1 MKKDMKKAE
10 VKSVS
15 TDVVDAKSV
24 KNTKS
29 GVGGDSKVDF
39 KVIRKGSAP
48 KLRDESQLV
57 QYELGHVDG
66 KLSLRITSNDKD
78 GLFSNEAIPVSKITE
93 CLAKQA
99 KGADFTS
106 RVLHPAFTKK
116 SSNNAGFL
124 AAILR
129 KEKVLTAREEKL
141 FLHELAIEAN
151 TLEKHLSK

>member
-1 MKKDMKKAE
+1 MKKEIKKVE
-10 VKSVS
+10 TKRILP
-15 TDVVDAKSV
+15 DVVDTKPV
-24 KNTKS
+24 KNTKI

-48 KLRDESQLV
+48 KLRDETQLV
-57 QYELGHVDG
+57 QYELGHVEG

-129 KEKVLTAREEKL
+129 AEKVLTTVKDKL
-141 FLHELAIEAN
+141 FLHELAIDAK

>member
-1 MKKDMKKAE
+1 MKKDIKKVE
-10 VKSVS
+10 TKSILP
-15 TDVVDAKSV
+15 DVVDAKSV
-24 KNTKS
+24 KITKT
-29 GVGGDSKVDF
+29 GDGGDSKVDF
-39 KVIRKGSAP
+39 MLIRKGSAP
-48 KLRDESQLV
+48 KLRDETQLV
-57 QYELGHVDG
+57 QYELGHVEG

-129 KEKVLTAREEKL
+129 AEKVLIPIKDKL
-141 FLHELAIEAN
+141 FLHELAIDAK
-151 TLEKHLSK
+151 TLEEHLSK